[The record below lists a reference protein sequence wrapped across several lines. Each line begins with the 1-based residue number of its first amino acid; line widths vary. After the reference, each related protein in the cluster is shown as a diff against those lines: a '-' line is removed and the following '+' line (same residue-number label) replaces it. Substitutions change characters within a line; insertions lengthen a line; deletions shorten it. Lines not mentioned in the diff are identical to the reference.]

1 MPFPKKTTPVKAA
14 ATNRHRRHPLR
25 RQDEDDVQQQQ
36 AQPFIL
42 LPCDE
47 EHRGLLDVLMA
58 NPTCAAASQ
67 DGQKLALVP
76 GTQGIPNTCG
86 SSLEPGRN
94 HDTMD
99 KAVEL
104 LHQRFLHGGAVSGS
118 SQHCFDMIVTLDE
131 LLGSLFVPDRIVL
144 YLGNSKLKTVPPLF
158 VEKSIHLALCQN
170 SRT

>member
-1 MPFPKKTTPVKAA
+1 MV
-14 ATNRHRRHPLR
+14 R
-25 RQDEDDVQQQQ
+25 
-36 AQPFIL
+36 
-42 LPCDE
+42 
-47 EHRGLLDVLMA
+47 
-58 NPTCAAASQ
+58 
-67 DGQKLALVP
+67 LALVP

-86 SSLEPGRN
+86 SSLEPGRD

-118 SQHCFDMIVTLDE
+118 SQHCFDMIVTLVE